1 MKTTVFVIENDVRDN
16 FCVRDGILRCPYYNP
31 KIEIKPAF
39 FINVLDPMLSCCVVV
54 DGAIE
59 L

>member
-31 KIEIKPAF
+31 KIEIKPF